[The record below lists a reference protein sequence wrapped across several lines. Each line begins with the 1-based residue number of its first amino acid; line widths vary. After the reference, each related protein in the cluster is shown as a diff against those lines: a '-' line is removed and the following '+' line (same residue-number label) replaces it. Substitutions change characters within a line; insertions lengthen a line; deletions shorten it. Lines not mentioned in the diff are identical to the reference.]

1 MRFIMLDNRFIIQ
14 PSTRQRDWWVCT
26 DKANGLVCRFETHKF
41 NDTQKFTFL
50 EDMEQSDALT
60 IARIVREMADWL
72 RSNHY
77 EKVF

>member
-1 MRFIMLDNRFIIQ
+1 MERFILQ
-14 PSTRQRDWWVCT
+14 PSSQTDAWVCT
-26 DKANGLVCRFETHKF
+26 DKENGLVCRFKAHKF

-50 EDMEQSDALT
+50 EDIEHPDALT

-77 EKVF
+77 EKVL